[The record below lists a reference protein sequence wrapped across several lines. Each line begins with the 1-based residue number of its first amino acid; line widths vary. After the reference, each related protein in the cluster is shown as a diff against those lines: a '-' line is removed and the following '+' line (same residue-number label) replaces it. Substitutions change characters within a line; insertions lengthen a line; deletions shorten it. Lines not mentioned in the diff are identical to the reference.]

1 MNARVVVGVVGV
13 VTSLLGVV
21 GLFRPEWVMSFV
33 GFDVA
38 NNASKTLVH
47 GEIRAVYGGLMIAA
61 GVFTL
66 LAAPAPRANQ
76 GRLILL
82 ATLWLGAGAGRL
94 VGAFA
99 DGNPG
104 LSGWLFFSLELGGGS
119 ALLYASLFAPEPVVP
134 EAPAGSEAPPLRA

>member
-1 MNARVVVGVVGV
+1 MNARAVVGVIGV
-13 VTSLLGVV
+13 VTLLLGLV
-21 GLFRPEWVMSFV
+21 GLFRPEWVMNFL
-33 GFDVA
+33 GYAVA
-38 NNASKTLVH
+38 SNAPATLVR

-61 GVFTL
+61 GAFTL

-76 GRLILL
+76 GRLMLL
-82 ATLWLGAGAGRL
+82 ATLWLGAGTGRL
-94 VGAFA
+94 VGALA

-119 ALLYASLFAPEPVVP
+119 ALLYASLFAPTAGVP